1 MNDVKRCIWSHRE
14 VWDNVNC
21 PFFYLFYTIA
31 GLKIVTATV
40 ANVTNIFSLVTK
52 TSGLVAILVTRFLY
66 DLDLN

>member
-1 MNDVKRCIWSHRE
+1 MWNAAFGATEKYEIMLIVH
-14 VWDNVNC
+14 
-21 PFFYLFYTIA
+21 FFYLFYTIA

-40 ANVTNIFSLVTK
+40 ANATNIFSLVMK

>member
-1 MNDVKRCIWSHRE
+1 MNDVKHCIWSHRE
-14 VWDNVNC
+14 VWDNVSC
-21 PFFYLFYTIA
+21 PFFYLFYTIG

-40 ANVTNIFSLVTK
+40 ANAINIFSLVTK